1 MPRTKANL
9 KAALKR
15 RIAQQAQKGASITEK
30 TGPKRGRLWRT
41 KWLREVRRAQSGAA
55 AGKRT
60 VQRAPFMRL
69 VREIDAELHGVNH
82 RWSDEAIKALQE
94 ETENRVTEMLKTAN
108 ALTITIGKKQT
119 IRPAALRLAATMMG
133 MELPQPRQNLS
144 VLRAA
149 AARAEA
155 SAQKTSS
162 DAQKPAAG
170 PSA

>member
-15 RIAQQAQKGASITEK
+15 KIAEQAQKAPSVTTK
-30 TGPKRGRLWRT
+30 AGPKRGRLWRT
-41 KWLREVRRAQSGAA
+41 KWLREVRRAQSGSA

-60 VQRAPFMRL
+60 VQRAPFRRL
-69 VREIDAELHGVNH
+69 VREIDVELHGTHH

-94 ETENRVTEMLKTAN
+94 ETENRVTEMLKAAN
-108 ALTITIGKKQT
+108 ALTITVGRQQT

-133 MELPQPRQNLS
+133 MELPQPKQKLS

-155 SAQKTSS
+155 SAPRSSS
-162 DAQKPAAG
+162 DAQTPAAG